1 MTPRFST
8 VINATGSNGN
18 INNILGIARVHMKQL
33 EVPPEDI
40 MDMTTRVMDA
50 KTYAEALAVVLEWF
64 NVDRG
69 DRNA

>member
-8 VINATGSNGN
+8 IINATGPNGN
-18 INNILGIARVHMKQL
+18 INAILGIARVHMKQL
-33 EVPPEDI
+33 EVAPEEI

-50 KTYAEALAVVLEWF
+50 KTYPEALAVVREWF

-69 DRNA
+69 DAR